1 MGEAVGGREPF
12 ESLSAEGH
20 WWWGVPASPL
30 PPTTH
35 PLALLPWRSLWLAR
49 QMGGVPEARLPRRFF
64 RMMPSHS
71 PIFLCTPPGCLLLSL
86 RLGATQGQS
95 ALGRAFTFPFLS
107 PGDAVLVLWRAAQP
121 HLPTAI
127 NLALQC
133 SSEIQKKY
141 GTHDTHMG
149 LMLHLK
155 IGTGIDGSAPVL
167 SRADG

>member
-1 MGEAVGGREPF
+1 
-12 ESLSAEGH
+12 
-20 WWWGVPASPL
+20 
-30 PPTTH
+30 
-35 PLALLPWRSLWLAR
+35 
-49 QMGGVPEARLPRRFF
+49 
-64 RMMPSHS
+64 MMPSHS

-133 SSEIQKKY
+133 SSCWKY
-141 GTHDTHMG
+141 PNNFVRTVSLIKADFIRDCNGG
-149 LMLHLK
+149 RPASR
-155 IGTGIDGSAPVL
+155 SAPM
-167 SRADG
+167 DTT

>member
-1 MGEAVGGREPF
+1 MGDILEVVLDFGGDILKF
-12 ESLSAEGH
+12 A
-20 WWWGVPASPL
+20 
-30 PPTTH
+30 
-35 PLALLPWRSLWLAR
+35 
-49 QMGGVPEARLPRRFF
+49 
-64 RMMPSHS
+64 
-71 PIFLCTPPGCLLLSL
+71 
-86 RLGATQGQS
+86 
-95 ALGRAFTFPFLS
+95 
-107 PGDAVLVLWRAAQP
+107 GDAVLVLWRAAQP